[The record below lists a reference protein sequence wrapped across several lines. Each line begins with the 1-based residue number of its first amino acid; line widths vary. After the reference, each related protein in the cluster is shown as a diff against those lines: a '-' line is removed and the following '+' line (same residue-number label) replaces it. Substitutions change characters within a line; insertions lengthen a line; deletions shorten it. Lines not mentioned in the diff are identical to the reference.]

1 MAVFHHSTHGPMAIS
16 DQERAFFIEL
26 GLRVAELRKQ
36 QGITQVQLAEA
47 LGVSQ
52 QTMQGYEAG
61 RRRIPVSALTTL
73 ARALGV
79 SLEALMGEPV
89 TRTAKRGPAPK
100 LAQHMERINQL
111 PRTQQQFVMR
121 MLDTMLAQQ

>member
-1 MAVFHHSTHGPMAIS
+1 MAIS
-16 DQERAFFIEL
+16 KQERSFFVEL
-26 GLRVAELRKQ
+26 GLRMADLRKQ

-89 TRTAKRGPAPK
+89 VRTARRGPAPK
-100 LAQHMERINQL
+100 LAQHMERIIQL
-111 PRTQQQFVMR
+111 PRTQQQFVMK
-121 MLDTMLAQQ
+121 MLDTVLVQQGR